1 MARMVIALGGN
12 ALGKTPAEQ
21 KKAVKNT
28 ATALANLIEEGHE
41 LILTHGNGP
50 QVGMINLAF
59 ENSADNGDGT
69 PEMPFPE
76 CGAMSQGYIGFH
88 LQNAIGEELRERGI
102 NKTVSTVITQVVVA
116 YDDPAFQNPSKPIGN
131 FYRREEAERY
141 SRAKGYQ
148 MIEDAGRGYRRVVP
162 SPLPVDIVEKKVI
175 ETLLKIGEIV
185 ISCGGG
191 GIPVIRQG
199 NKLLAVSAVIDK
211 DYVGEK
217 LAEVLAADFL
227 VILTAVERVALNYGQ
242 KDQQWLSSLEVATAK
257 RYCEEGHF
265 AAGSMLPKIKAAI
278 EFAESGPGRKTLI
291 TSLEK
296 VQDGLSGKTGTVIT
310 VETG

>member
-21 KKAVKNT
+21 KKSVKNT

-59 ENSADNGDGT
+59 ENSAGNGDGT

-88 LQNAIGEELRERGI
+88 LQNAIGEELRGRGI

-131 FYRREEAERY
+131 FYCREEAERY
-141 SRAKGYQ
+141 SRAKGY
-148 MIEDAGRGYRRVVP
+148 
-162 SPLPVDIVEKKVI
+162 
-175 ETLLKIGEIV
+175 
-185 ISCGGG
+185 
-191 GIPVIRQG
+191 
-199 NKLLAVSAVIDK
+199 
-211 DYVGEK
+211 
-217 LAEVLAADFL
+217 
-227 VILTAVERVALNYGQ
+227 
-242 KDQQWLSSLEVATAK
+242 
-257 RYCEEGHF
+257 
-265 AAGSMLPKIKAAI
+265 
-278 EFAESGPGRKTLI
+278 
-291 TSLEK
+291 
-296 VQDGLSGKTGTVIT
+296 
-310 VETG
+310 